1 MRSAIALYMTT
12 FLFLVDDA
20 VFFLSSVL
28 IIDGGEVLAVQKF
41 IWSLCLET
49 SALKC
54 WYSLGLDPVYFHLIF
69 LHSVWK

>member
-1 MRSAIALYMTT
+1 MLSAIALYMTT

-20 VFFLSSVL
+20 VFFVSSVL

-49 SALKC
+49 SDLKC
-54 WYSLGLDPVYFHLIF
+54 
-69 LHSVWK
+69 

>member
-1 MRSAIALYMTT
+1 MKQKERNFLIGIFRAMLSAIALYMTT

-20 VFFLSSVL
+20 VFFVSSVL

-49 SALKC
+49 SDLKC
-54 WYSLGLDPVYFHLIF
+54 
-69 LHSVWK
+69 